1 MKIPWRKLGWV
12 VVLLGMVVACAQ
24 SVPATNPTAKATQAN
39 ATAPAAQATELPTE
53 TTVPNT
59 PLPVPGFPEAEAYG
73 WAEIASGFT
82 KPLLLTHSGDGSRR
96 LFVVEQDGKI
106 WIIENGARSAGPF
119 LDIDARVGSES
130 NEQGLLGLAFP
141 ADFEQSGLFYVN
153 YTDVAGDS
161 VVSRFRLSSDPNYAD
176 AESEEILLQVD
187 QPAANHNGGHLEFG
201 PDGYLYIGL
210 GDGGSQG
217 DPNGNGQ
224 SLNTLLGKILRIDV
238 NAAAPYGVPADNPF
252 ANGGGLGEVWAYGF
266 RNPWRF
272 SFDRATGD
280 LYIGDV
286 GQYQWEEIDFLP
298 GGYVGPLN
306 FGWNYFEGTH
316 AYEGNP
322 PSDAKLT
329 MPVAEYEH
337 GSSRCSVTGG
347 YVYRGAALPAWQ
359 GVYVYAD
366 YCSGEVFGLILQAG
380 GVWET
385 RLLYDTP
392 YLVTSFGLD
401 EAGELYLIDR
411 SGGVYQLM
419 SQ

>member
-1 MKIPWRKLGWV
+1 
-12 VVLLGMVVACAQ
+12 
-24 SVPATNPTAKATQAN
+24 
-39 ATAPAAQATELPTE
+39 
-53 TTVPNT
+53 
-59 PLPVPGFPEAEAYG
+59 
-73 WAEIASGFT
+73 
-82 KPLLLTHSGDGSRR
+82 
-96 LFVVEQDGKI
+96 
-106 WIIENGARSAGPF
+106 
-119 LDIDARVGSES
+119 
-130 NEQGLLGLAFP
+130 
-141 ADFEQSGLFYVN
+141 
-153 YTDVAGDS
+153 

-217 DPNGNGQ
+217 DPSGNGQ
-224 SLNTLLGKILRIDV
+224 SLDTLLGKILRIDV
-238 NAAAPYGVPADNPF
+238 NAAAPYGIPTDNPYVSV
-252 ANGGGLGEVWAYGF
+252 GGLGEIWATGL

-272 SFDRATGD
+272 SFDILTGD

-366 YCSGEVFGLILQAG
+366 YCSGEVFGLIQRADG
-380 GVWET
+380 AWET

-411 SGGVYQLM
+411 SGGVYQLL